1 LIGYRRIRTSSNSS
15 LNEVY
20 RIRFSKGVTDE
31 QIKRRLF
38 LAALNTENLF
48 GESAMRL
55 EVQETL
61 LMGTFANRELSA
73 LLTHYSHWIP
83 NVTPGMPLH
92 SLTRGKTGST

>member
-1 LIGYRRIRTSSNSS
+1 MPYSSCQLENQQ
-15 LNEVY
+15 
-20 RIRFSKGVTDE
+20 K
-31 QIKRRLF
+31 QISPFHARLDRVSTLF